1 MMRHLVVALVLM
13 INAGVVLADVPPIPN
28 RGGNANSAEWWSE
41 QDAGW
46 LGGFVGGSVGILGA
60 VFGVTAGLGKARS
73 IIVPAAIAM
82 FCIGVVLLLV
92 GTIALT
98 TGQPYHVYF
107 LFFIIG
113 GVLTF
118 VMGFNLPMLKRRYE
132 QLELQRMQAMD
143 S

>member
-1 MMRHLVVALVLM
+1 MRHLVVALVLM
-13 INAGVVLADVPPIPN
+13 INASVVFADVPPPPPN
-28 RGGNANSAEWWSE
+28 VDNARSPEWWSE

-46 LGGFVGGSVGILGA
+46 LGGLIGGSVGILGA
-60 VFGVTAGLGKARS
+60 AFGITAGLGKARS
-73 IIVPAAIAM
+73 IIVPTAIAA

-98 TGQPYHVYF
+98 TGQPYHVYYPC
-107 LFFIIG
+107 FIIG
-113 GVLTF
+113 GVLAF

-132 QLELQRMQAMD
+132 QLEFQRMQAMD